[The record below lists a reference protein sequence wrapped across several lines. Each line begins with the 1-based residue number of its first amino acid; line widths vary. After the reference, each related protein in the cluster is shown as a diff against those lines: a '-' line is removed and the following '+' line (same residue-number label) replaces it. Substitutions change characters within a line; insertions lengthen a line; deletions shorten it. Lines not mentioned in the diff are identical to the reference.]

1 MDASAVEYIKILLDV
16 SVAAIITAVLF
27 FIVRRSRKEQTFV
40 GYKPRSVDEK
50 YTGYILLAIGIVVI
64 VVSIYELI
72 VLLEGNY
79 YSPIPFGLTDLQIT
93 TGNQTTSVASGQLL
107 GLGFGISF
115 WLMIFGYGG
124 RKLLSLGLDMLKGR
138 AIHIR
143 RTVKTNN

>member
-1 MDASAVEYIKILLDV
+1 MDASAIEYIKILLDV

-40 GYKPRSVDEK
+40 GYKARSVDEK
-50 YTGYILLAIGIVVI
+50 YTGYVLLAIGIVVI

-79 YSPIPFGLTDLQIT
+79 YSPIPFGLTDLQMT
-93 TGNQTTSVASGQLL
+93 TGNQTTAVASGQLL

-115 WLMIFGYGG
+115 WLLIFGCGG
-124 RKLLSLGLDMLKGR
+124 RKLVFLGIDMLKGKEVK
-138 AIHIR
+138 IIR
-143 RTVKTNN
+143 KLRT